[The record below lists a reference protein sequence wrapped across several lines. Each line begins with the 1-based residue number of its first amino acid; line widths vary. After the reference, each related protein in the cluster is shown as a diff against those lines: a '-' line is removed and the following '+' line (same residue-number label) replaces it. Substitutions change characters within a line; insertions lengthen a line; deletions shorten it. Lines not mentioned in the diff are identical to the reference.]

1 MYLTKFQLTSV
12 QVNIN
17 AITDLTDMYFIF
29 FILAII
35 FFRVL
40 GNDKIQQLPT
50 LKKCV
55 LLQVNKLK
63 RKIYGV

>member
-1 MYLTKFQLTSV
+1 MGLTKFQLTSI

-55 LLQVNKLK
+55 LLH
-63 RKIYGV
+63 